1 MKTIVKLF
9 VLPVLLIAVSCSV
22 ESVAESAEELNAVTL
37 KGKRKGNC
45 DVYKE
50 RPSRNTYFAEAG
62 STEFSGTWGYPV
74 GDYTGSSVT
83 TSFVLNDDG
92 TATQTADEIVIA
104 EGGDELRTSSVV
116 LITPASETAG
126 TYTLTFIVT
135 GGTGRFEDATGS
147 FRVKNGRYD
156 ETGVYHNAIGK
167 IYSKGLCDD

>member
-50 RPSRNTYFAEAG
+50 RPSRNTYVGGANN
-62 STEFSGTWGYPV
+62 TFSGTWGYPV
-74 GDYTGSSVT
+74 GDFTGTSVIT
-83 TSFVLNDDG
+83 DQVFNDDG
-92 TATQTADEIVIA
+92 SLTQTSDDVVTA

-126 TYTLTFIVT
+126 TYTLNFVVT
-135 GGTGRFEDATGS
+135 GGTGRFENATGS
-147 FRVKNGRYD
+147 FRAKNGRYD
-156 ETGVYHNAIGK
+156 ETGAFHNAIGK
-167 IYSKGLCDD
+167 ITSYGLCDD